1 MKYFTYVFAL
11 ATAVLWLGNSG
22 GRAAS
27 ARAGNTGAP
36 GDEHQGGQPITC
48 QFCHFSAGIETSTQI
63 TVLDESGEA
72 VSAYLP
78 GSRYTVRVSVQALTG
93 APSGYGFQLIALSD
107 SDNRDLKGFSD
118 PSANTKLSTVASTSR
133 TYAEHRTVS
142 TPNSFEVKWT
152 APQQG
157 TGPVS
162 FYAAG
167 NGVNRNG
174 DTSGDGGSH
183 IKVTLAESMANG
195 IGEPAWAAAVRLYPS
210 PAADRLFVD
219 ELPQSGDWMFRV
231 IDLGGRLHAEG
242 RYPVQAGLDVAALP
256 GGMYLVL
263 FTDATGSGGSFV
275 KKFIRQ

>member
-1 MKYFTYVFAL
+1 MKHFTYIFAL

-36 GDEHQGGQPITC
+36 GDEHQGGQPLTC

-63 TVLDESGEA
+63 AVLDEGGEA
-72 VSAYLP
+72 VTAYVP
-78 GSRYTVRVSVQALTG
+78 GSRYTVRVSIQALTG

-152 APQQG
+152 APQEG
-157 TGPVS
+157 TGTVS

-183 IKVTLAESMANG
+183 TKVTLAEAVASS
-195 IGEPAWAAAVRLYPS
+195 ISEPSWASGVRLYPS
-210 PAADRLFVD
+210 PAAERLFV
-219 ELPQSGDWMFRV
+219 EGLPQSGDWQFRI
-231 IDLGGRLHAEG
+231 IDLSGRIYSEG
-242 RYPVQAGLDVAALP
+242 RFQAVTGVDVSALA
-256 GGMYLVL
+256 GGMYLL
-263 FTDATGSGGSFV
+263 LCSDAAGSGVSLVRKFV
-275 KKFIRQ
+275 RQ